1 VIARMKADF
10 PVRYLCSKLAVSPS
24 AFYAWAGSHRT
35 ATTLRR
41 AELTELVIAEFT
53 ASREVAGYR
62 KVTAAIHRRGGRVDR
77 KTVASI
83 MSEHGLMSPMARRQH
98 RRAKRRAAAAADPAD
113 LLLRQFESLVPG
125 SILVGDIT
133 YVPTREGWL
142 YLATV
147 IDLASR
153 AVLGFATGKQQTTK
167 LIVQA
172 MTHARKSGLIVRGT
186 IFHSDHGTQYRSRQ
200 FTNYCRRAG
209 IRQSMGALM
218 QCWDN
223 AAAESFF
230 SKLKAERLD
239 WITFDTR
246 QAATAEV
253 IDYIEHFNT
262 RRLHQTLGY
271 KTPHEA
277 LNELQPAA

>member
-1 VIARMKADF
+1 MIARMKADF
-10 PVRYLCSKLAVSPS
+10 PVTYLCSKLAVSPS
-24 AFYAWAGSHRT
+24 AFYAWAVSHRT
-35 ATTLRR
+35 ATTMRR
-41 AELTELVIAEFT
+41 EELTELVIEEFT
-53 ASREVAGYR
+53 ASKGVAGYR
-62 KVTAAIHRRGGRVDR
+62 KVTAAIHRQGGRVNR

-98 RRAKRRAAAAADPAD
+98 RRAKRRAAAVKDPKD
-113 LLLRQFESLVPG
+113 LLLRQFESLIPG
-125 SILVGDIT
+125 AILVGDIT

-142 YLATV
+142 YVATV

-153 AVLGFATGKQQTTK
+153 SVLGFATGKQQTTK

-172 MTHARKSGLIVRGT
+172 MTNARKGGLIVPGAV
-186 IFHSDHGTQYRSRQ
+186 FHSDHGTQYRSRQ
-200 FTNYCRRAG
+200 FQNYCRRAG

-246 QAATAEV
+246 QAATTEV
-253 IDYIEHFNT
+253 TDYIEHFNT
-262 RRLHQTLGY
+262 TRLHQTLGY

-277 LNELQPAA
+277 LEELRPAA